1 MTAGWLGL
9 CLSRAVQENDPRFRS
24 LGETDGK
31 AGPKDLSVADMQPHR
46 AEPVVAGDEAA
57 VEQRDEA
64 IEAGDQTVIGMAGE
78 LQRTPAFAKLAANL
92 G

>member
-1 MTAGWLGL
+1 M
-9 CLSRAVQENDPRFRS
+9 QENDPQFRS
-24 LGETDGK
+24 LAEADGK
-31 AGPKDLSVADMQPHR
+31 AGPQGLFVADMESYR

-64 IEAGDQTVIGMAGE
+64 IEAGDQTVMGMAGE
-78 LQRTPAFAKLAANL
+78 LQRTPAFAAPAANL